1 MLKTIPLEVISVE
14 HKADAQARLRRIEG
28 QVKGLQKMVEEGRYC
43 VEVLQQLAAV
53 QEALRGVTKVI
64 MRNYLENCATNAL
77 RSGDAEAA
85 KAIYDELMRVIF
97 KFSK

>member
-1 MLKTIPLEVISVE
+1 MPKTIPLEVISVE
-14 HKADAQARLRRIEG
+14 HKADALTRLRRIEG

-43 VEVLQQLAAV
+43 VEVLQQLSAV

-64 MRNYLENCATNAL
+64 MRNYLENCVTNAI
-77 RSGDAEAA
+77 RSGDAEEA
-85 KAIYDELMRVIF
+85 KTIYDELMRVIF

>member
-1 MLKTIPLEVISVE
+1 MAQMIPFDVISVE
-14 HKADAQARLRRIEG
+14 HKADALARLRRIEG

-53 QEALRGVTKVI
+53 QEALRGVTKVV

-77 RSGDAEAA
+77 RSGDAEEAQ
-85 KAIYDELMRVIF
+85 AIYDELMRVIF